1 MSQLELLIAKSR
13 QDARSQGMRQFIL
26 IERHLCNREIGDVAE
41 RNVEDILRYRVPGE
55 LRIAEL
61 RAVETSRSM
70 VAWEA
75 DNEGSLGLD
84 GPAPIKFVT
93 DFDGE
98 VVRITAPVHYTKEHR
113 P

>member
-1 MSQLELLIAKSR
+1 M
-13 QDARSQGMRQFIL
+13 
-26 IERHLCNREIGDVAE
+26 
-41 RNVEDILRYRVPGE
+41 PGE
-55 LRIAEL
+55 LRLGEL

-75 DNEGSLGLD
+75 DEESALGLA
-84 GPAPIKFVT
+84 GPSQIKFVT

-98 VVRITAPVHYTKEHR
+98 VVRITAPVNYLKETR